1 MCRNSYP
8 AMFNAMA
15 VERTGARAVMAKRT
29 MICRDISDG
38 RVLGSR
44 GRNFAIITA
53 QVMLKTTS
61 DMR

>member
-1 MCRNSYP
+1 
-8 AMFNAMA
+8 MFNAMA